1 MKLTEGKLNEA
12 RFFLSK
18 LEQIYYEY
26 LEALGSDEPSPPV
39 SQYYLSA
46 FISSARSVMW
56 VMRYEYY
63 DVQGWEAWYDSHKAN
78 REHEEEELLKKTN
91 DVRIRSEKKSPL
103 ILAPNVAF
111 NSISDEITLETDE
124 TLPKEQ
130 RKKFKAKFTE
140 FPKEGEDPDKE
151 PKTIEMLLEVRSF
164 FLALEE
170 FPNEDILKLCK
181 SYLSF
186 LERIVYQCKEQFV
199 VAPRH
204 NNGMH
209 PTPL

>member
-12 RFFLSK
+12 RFFLGK
-18 LEQIYYEY
+18 LEQTYYEY
-26 LEALGSDEPSPPV
+26 LEALGSDGPKSPV

-56 VMRYEYY
+56 VMRYEYH
-63 DVQGWEAWYDSHKAN
+63 DVQGWEAWYDSQKAN
-78 REHEEEELLKKTN
+78 REHEEAELLKKIN

-111 NSISDEITLETDE
+111 NSISDEISLESDE

-140 FPKEGEDPDKE
+140 VPKEGEDSNKE
-151 PKTIEMLLEVRSF
+151 PKTIELLLEVRSF
-164 FLALEE
+164 FLALED
-170 FPNEDILKLCK
+170 FSNEDILKLCK

-186 LERIVYQCKEQFV
+186 LKRMVSECKEQF
-199 VAPRH
+199 
-204 NNGMH
+204 G
-209 PTPL
+209 